1 MGQSC
6 EGLELS
12 LTQKGTVRQTMSN
25 CVKALQS
32 DQRTKGMFRYNMFTN
47 KIEVL
52 NAWWKRSSIAL
63 SDVDID
69 NICLYLDDQYS
80 LTTEKGITKAINVLA
95 HQNEYHPVRELLD
108 NLVWDGEKRIKELFP
123 RYLGADRSE
132 YIEEATKLFMLGA
145 INRVYKPGAK
155 FDLMICIVEPI
166 QGGGK
171 SSLARILAIND
182 MWFTDDIRSLD
193 DKEISGKLQGHWI
206 VEFSEMLATSNTKT
220 VEAIKSFLSRTI
232 DTYRTPYDRYTQD
245 IPRQC
250 VFIGTTNNTDFLPND
265 RTGNRRFIPI
275 AINRKAA
282 ERHPLKDENE
292 TRVFVLQCWA
302 EAMDIYRKDD
312 YKLMIPEWMQ
322 QELVKVQQEYAPE
335 DPKVGIIQ
343 NWLDRCNYTHV
354 CTRMIFK
361 EAFSENY
368 FREPAGWE
376 LREISQIMNNSINGW
391 HKHPSSDRQLRFS
404 KYGKQRAWDRDVH
417 EDDGFHPIEEEAD
430 QLEFPFQSE
439 NS

>member
-1 MGQSC
+1 
-6 EGLELS
+6 
-12 LTQKGTVRQTMSN
+12 MSN

-132 YIEEATKLFMLGA
+132 YIEEATKLFML
-145 INRVYKPGAK
+145 
-155 FDLMICIVEPI
+155 
-166 QGGGK
+166 
-171 SSLARILAIND
+171 
-182 MWFTDDIRSLD
+182 
-193 DKEISGKLQGHWI
+193 
-206 VEFSEMLATSNTKT
+206 
-220 VEAIKSFLSRTI
+220 
-232 DTYRTPYDRYTQD
+232 
-245 IPRQC
+245 
-250 VFIGTTNNTDFLPND
+250 
-265 RTGNRRFIPI
+265 
-275 AINRKAA
+275 
-282 ERHPLKDENE
+282 
-292 TRVFVLQCWA
+292 
-302 EAMDIYRKDD
+302 
-312 YKLMIPEWMQ
+312 
-322 QELVKVQQEYAPE
+322 
-335 DPKVGIIQ
+335 
-343 NWLDRCNYTHV
+343 
-354 CTRMIFK
+354 
-361 EAFSENY
+361 
-368 FREPAGWE
+368 
-376 LREISQIMNNSINGW
+376 
-391 HKHPSSDRQLRFS
+391 S